1 MAHPLLPPPILAFL
15 VPPMFQWPTC
25 ILIVYE
31 HIIAML
37 QGRMRANAVPV
48 VEMSPECM
56 EKDVVVVKLSKIA
69 LERFCKQRN
78 KRLNVCLLIAV

>member
-1 MAHPLLPPPILAFL
+1 
-15 VPPMFQWPTC
+15 
-25 ILIVYE
+25 
-31 HIIAML
+31 
-37 QGRMRANAVPV
+37 MRANAVPV

-78 KRLNVCLLIAV
+78 KRLNVCLLIAVTMGRGNAQHRLD